1 MVINGGRRMIIVIQ
15 RISGKPF
22 TENSIILIPVDIW
35 ISDGKRLTENGTTL
49 AEKMMEQW
57 KRVGRLCMVR
67 NIILVEQMM
76 VR

>member
-22 TENSIILIPVDIW
+22 TENSIILIRVDIW

-49 AEKMMEQW
+49 AVKMMEQW

>member
-49 AEKMMEQW
+49 AVKMMEQR
-57 KRVGRLCMVR
+57 KPTGKKFTE
-67 NIILVEQMM
+67 NIIGLEEMG
-76 VR
+76 R

>member
-49 AEKMMEQW
+49 EAA
-57 KRVGRLCMVR
+57 VL
-67 NIILVEQMM
+67 
-76 VR
+76 